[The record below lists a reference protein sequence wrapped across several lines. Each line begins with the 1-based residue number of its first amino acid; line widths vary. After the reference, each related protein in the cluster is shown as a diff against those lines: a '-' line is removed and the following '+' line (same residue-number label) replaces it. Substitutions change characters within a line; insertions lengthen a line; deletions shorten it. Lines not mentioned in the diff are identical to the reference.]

1 MRLVIAAAALTLMFG
16 HRAVAEEI
24 KIEKSEIKSAVVE
37 IPKSPDG
44 ETAVVVVRVEIKNI
58 SKEAMKLNSG
68 SFKYQ
73 LQKQGNKPEVH
84 PHFGLRYPD
93 KKTVV
98 EIKPGKLETL
108 DVELAAKKIAV
119 EKNVEYKLE
128 IAGRG
133 EKNVIELRFKE

>member
-1 MRLVIAAAALTLMFG
+1 MRLFFVATALTLSFG
-16 HRAVAEEI
+16 HHAVAEAI

-58 SKEAMKLNSG
+58 SKEAMKLDSG

-93 KKTVV
+93 KKAVV
-98 EIKPGKLETL
+98 EIKPGKVETL

-119 EKNVEYKLE
+119 EKNVEYKVE
-128 IAGRG
+128 IAGHG
-133 EKNVIELRFKE
+133 EKKEIVLRFKE